1 MIRSGIQPARRTI
14 SLTRRL
20 TYGGL
25 TIALGVI
32 LPQLFHLAG
41 GDMAGKTFLPMH
53 IPVLLGGFFLGPLW
67 CDMVGLLTPAVS
79 CLFTGLM
86 MPKAVMLPFMMIE
99 LMGYGLF
106 TGLFFQKFKL
116 PTILSLLLAMLG
128 GRTLYFLSLA
138 AALHLLQLQLPFAV
152 SAWGAAA
159 GAVVTGLP
167 GIAVQVV
174 VIPALLLALKKG
186 GLLYER

>member
-1 MIRSGIQPARRTI
+1 MNRSGIQPARRTI
-14 SLTRRL
+14 SLTKRL

-67 CDMVGLLTPAVS
+67 GAMVGLLTPAVS
-79 CLFTGLM
+79 CLVTGLM

-116 PTILSLLLAMLG
+116 PTVLSLLLAMLG
-128 GRTLYFLSLA
+128 GRMLYFLSLV

>member
-1 MIRSGIQPARRTI
+1 MYKRQ
-14 SLTRRL
+14 
-20 TYGGL
+20 
-25 TIALGVI
+25 V
-32 LPQLFHLAG
+32 
-41 GDMAGKTFLPMH
+41 
-53 IPVLLGGFFLGPLW
+53 
-67 CDMVGLLTPAVS
+67 
-79 CLFTGLM
+79 
-86 MPKAVMLPFMMIE
+86 
-99 LMGYGLF
+99 
-106 TGLFFQKFKL
+106 
-116 PTILSLLLAMLG
+116 LSLLLAMLG
-128 GRTLYFLSLA
+128 GRMLYFLSLV